1 MQCTAAGFASSLVF
15 SHSLQTFFH
24 CLPRYSHNGAMA
36 GANDVAINAHAVGV
50 EKQLGAPTMS
60 RFHAMFSLGGIIGS
74 IAGGWIAAGGIRPPR
89 PFDDCLD
96 NYPVRHLIARRLM
109 SDTSEAPN
117 QGAHFRFNRPPAALL
132 ALERDRA
139 FASSLSEGAI
149 ADWTAVYLR
158 EILNA
163 GEGTAAA
170 GYAAFSAAM
179 TIFRF
184 TGDAITV
191 RLGRAWTTSRRP
203 CRGCWPCCGRGGH
216 LPGMGTHR
224 VRGCGSRVLV
234 DHPRSL
240 CRRRPRV
247 LGNRSGW
254 RSDGER
260 NRLSRVPGRPTRNR
274 LHLPERPHCAG
285 GLFLLVVLCAAA
297 ALLVS
302 VVQRGARDGD
312 NPLRVTQ

>member
-1 MQCTAAGFASSLVF
+1 VQCTAAGFASSLVLLALAPNF
-15 SHSLQTFFH
+15 LTLFAGL
-24 CLPRYSHNGAMA
+24 CAYGAMA

-50 EKQLGAPTMS
+50 EKQLGEPTMS

-74 IAGGWIAAGGIRPPR
+74 IAGGWIAASGIRPS
-89 PFDDCLD
+89 
-96 NYPVRHLIARRLM
+96 VHLTIAAILILFCIAIARRLM
-109 SDTSEAPN
+109 SDTSETLKES
-117 QGAHFRFNRPPAALL
+117 AHFGFKRPPAALL
-132 ALERDRA
+132 ALSVIG
-139 FASSLSEGAI
+139 FCMFLSEGAI

-191 RLGRAWTTSRRP
+191 RLGRAWMI
-203 CRGCWPCCGRGGH
+203 RGGAIVAG
-216 LPGMGTHR
+216 LGLALVVVATSPAWALIGFAAAGAGFSSIIPIVFAAGGR
-224 VRGCGSRVLV
+224 VSSVTEAAGVATVSGIGYLGFLV
-234 DHPRSL
+234 GPPAIGFISEATSL
-240 CRRRPRV
+240 R
-247 LGNRSGW
+247 
-254 RSDGER
+254 
-260 NRLSRVPGRPTRNR
+260 
-274 LHLPERPHCAG
+274 G
-285 GLFLLVVLCAAA
+285 GLFLLVILCAAA

-312 NPLRVTQ
+312 NPLA